1 MRLSREAG
9 HTICSLAPPPTERA
23 DYYRWLFFAAGPLEA
38 AMMDRA
44 LGADVP
50 ADKRGMIGYGSFA
63 EAVDAE
69 RRSAELFA
77 FPLSSRT
84 VVVEHADRLSPERLA
99 DLRGRLA
106 PRVRFYVWL
115 QWIADQQVED
125 AHAAAKASGMAI
137 GIMHDLA
144 VGVHQLDADP
154 EGVGRQGGAALWES
168 ASSKVDFRYVSSAD
182 ANCTTRNNA
191 VVFSVEPVATTQYIA
206 RAFFPSTSKSARNVL
221 VNTDQIFSSGSWT
234 ADNVLAHE
242 LGHALGFRHEH
253 TRPES
258 GTCFEDNNWR
268 PLTPYDSSSIM
279 HYPQCNG
286 SSDDLSMT
294 AADREGIRSVYGS

>member
-1 MRLSREAG
+1 MKRSTHRAASVLALAATVSLGAASFGYAGQTDEPTYKEYKAQTYQDPTDQQYIVNGDMPLKGEKQLREFYQELVNPGSEDALIVNTVYGKDDVWSASQAQNLTYCVSTDFGSDHGAIVDAMEAG
-9 HTICSLAPPPTERA
+9 
-23 DYYRWLFFAAGPLEA
+23 GN
-38 AMMDRA
+38 
-44 LGADVP
+44 
-50 ADKRGMIGYGSFA
+50 
-63 EAVDAE
+63 
-69 RRSAELFA
+69 
-77 FPLSSRT
+77 
-84 VVVEHADRLSPERLA
+84 
-99 DLRGRLA
+99 
-106 PRVRFYVWL
+106 
-115 QWIADQQVED
+115 QWEN
-125 AHAAAKASGMAI
+125 
-137 GIMHDLA
+137 
-144 VGVHQLDADP
+144 
-154 EGVGRQGGAALWES
+154 
-168 ASSKVDFRYVSSAD
+168 ASSGVDFTYDSSQD
-182 ANCTTRNNA
+182 ANCSTSNDG
-191 VVFSVEPVATTQYIA
+191 VLFSVEPVAGADYIA
-206 RAFFPSTSKSARNVL
+206 RAFFPSTTKSTRNVL